1 MELLYLAEESRQAPH
16 GTVAGWSLPT
26 PSYEQQQCEGAEVDP
41 RAAAVAALHCERH
54 CKPLQ
59 RGLVAETPLAPEPYS
74 WGTSPQ
80 EHSVTPGISQPCHPP
95 EHLPGEEGRGKKKA
109 CCCVQELETSFTY
122 VDENV
127 NLEHARSPPSPT
139 GSRCQDAPVQQHS
152 CRELPPEWVHGSPS
166 LVSEEDDAAS
176 EVAAGKSVD
185 YGFICAILFLVSG
198 ILLVIISYVVP
209 RDVTVDPNTV
219 AAREMERLENE
230 SARIGAHLDRCV
242 IAGLCL
248 LTLGGVVLSSL
259 LMMSMWKG
267 ELYRRSRFASSKESA
282 KLYGSFNFRMKSGA
296 NDNMLELSL
305 VEEDVLAIDN

>member
-1 MELLYLAEESRQAPH
+1 MELLYLAEESRQGPL
-16 GTVAGWSLPT
+16 GTAAGWSLPS
-26 PSYEQQQCEGAEVDP
+26 PPYEQQQQCEGGEVAP
-41 RAAAVAALHCERH
+41 RAALRCERH
-54 CKPLQ
+54 CKPSE
-59 RGLVAETPLAPEPYS
+59 RGPAAEPTPAPLSSPS
-74 WGTSPQ
+74 GTSPW
-80 EHSVTPGISQPCHPP
+80 EHPAPPSTSRPCHLP
-95 EHLPGEEGRGKKKA
+95 ERLPGEEDAGKKKA
-109 CCCVQELETSFTY
+109 CCCAQELETSFTY

-127 NLEHARSPPSPT
+127 NLEHVRSPPSPT
-139 GSRCQDAPVQQHS
+139 GCQDAPEQRS
-152 CRELPPEWVHGSPS
+152 CRELPPEWLHDSPS
-166 LVSEEDDAAS
+166 LVSEEDDTAS
-176 EVAAGKSVD
+176 EAAAGKSVD
-185 YGFICAILFLVSG
+185 YGFISAILFLVSG